1 MSKNLQKNLHF
12 LHGHSS
18 KSSIDHLSEQFS
30 IERRKK
36 SDIAS
41 VFLYLYTSLCDWS
54 KRIASLSQ
62 PIRCKTKTNPR
73 EVGWFFTLSSHW
85 LINVFSFLLSGFCDN
100 FGFGI
105 TILDRKAFYNFSG
118 PTSFYQ
124 DKSKPHYN
132 SLNVIVDNFLTLSSV
147 MGSIKKYHWD
157 HEQDKNRYKLS
168 QKRSKGVI
176 SLRYTN

>member
-1 MSKNLQKNLHF
+1 MIGPKELRH
-12 LHGHSS
+12 
-18 KSSIDHLSEQFS
+18 
-30 IERRKK
+30 
-36 SDIAS
+36 
-41 VFLYLYTSLCDWS
+41 
-54 KRIASLSQ
+54 SLS
-62 PIRCKTKTNPR
+62 TNQMQNYNQSRLGDPRFPR